1 MISKSLGFEVHNDR
15 EELMNNI
22 GMYPAGGTRL
32 VEFVP
37 PDGDLIDGVYTQ
49 YRLSSFPKGIC
60 VYLQACQTIDRYVK
74 MVI

>member
-49 YRLSSFPKGIC
+49 YRLSSLPRVSASIYKLFRP
-60 VYLQACQTIDRYVK
+60 
-74 MVI
+74 